1 MSTLLIFFLLIP
13 ILFLLTRRRYS
24 RKLPPGSLG
33 IPIIGQSLGLLRAMR
48 ANTAEQWL
56 EQRIRKYGPISKLS
70 LFGTPT
76 VFISGPAAN
85 RFIFTTDE
93 STIANQQTKS
103 LRMILGDRCLLI
115 LTGEDHKRV
124 RGALVSF
131 LKPESLKKYVG
142 KIDEEVK
149 KHLELHWHGKEQV
162 TVLPLMK
169 ILTFNIICS
178 LLFGVEQ
185 GARRDQF
192 LNSFQELIEGVWSIP
207 VNLPFTRYNRG
218 LRASRSVQNMV
229 KDLIREKRMKLEQK
243 IASPH
248 DDLITCLLSIRDLNK
263 EEAITEKEIV
273 DNVMLVMIAGH
284 DTSSVLITF
293 MMRLLANDPT
303 VFAAVLEEQEEVA
316 KSKPMGELLTWEDL
330 AKMKYTWRVALETLR
345 NVSPIF
351 GGFRKALRDI
361 EFGGFLIPKGWQIFW
376 VTHMTHMDDSIFPDP
391 SKFDP
396 NRFENQASIPPYCYI
411 PFGGGPHICPGYEFT
426 RIETLVTIHYL
437 ITQFSW
443 KLLGADTS
451 FSRDPMPIPAKGL
464 PIQIAPKQLL

>member
-1 MSTLLIFFLLIP
+1 MSTLLIFFLLLIP
-13 ILFLLTRRRYS
+13 ILFVLTRRRYS

-162 TVLPLMK
+162 T
-169 ILTFNIICS
+169 
-178 LLFGVEQ
+178 
-185 GARRDQF
+185 
-192 LNSFQELIEGVWSIP
+192 EGVWSIP
-207 VNLPFTRYNRG
+207 VNLPFTRYHRG

-351 GGFRKALRDI
+351 GGFRKALKDI

-396 NRFENQASIPPYCYI
+396 DQIREPSLDSSLLLHSIWRRPS
-411 PFGGGPHICPGYEFT
+411 HMS
-426 RIETLVTIHYL
+426 RI
-437 ITQFSW
+437 
-443 KLLGADTS
+443 
-451 FSRDPMPIPAKGL
+451 
-464 PIQIAPKQLL
+464 